1 MSVLK
6 SFTTLKDF
14 LNPSNAALLVW
25 DVQNMLVERIFNK
38 EEFLKNNNHIIDAA
52 RRLNIPVFFSKIT
65 PLTGKFENPVRKFL
79 MSLRKMKLDMK
90 PDGLELTIK
99 PEAQDI
105 VINKNTAS
113 MFIGTNFEMMLR
125 NAGIITV
132 IFTGIATEM
141 GVESSARDASN
152 RGFMSVV
159 ASDAVSS
166 YDKEGHSRS
175 LENMKNLF
183 PVMPVEKIIENWK

>member
-1 MSVLK
+1 MPDIK

-14 LNPSNAALLVW
+14 FNPSNCALLVW

-38 EEFLKNNNHIIDAA
+38 EEFLKNNNFIIDTA
-52 RRLNIPVFFSKIT
+52 RRMNIPVFFSKIT
-65 PLTGKFENPVRKFL
+65 PLTGRFENPVRKFL

-90 PDGLELTIK
+90 PDGMELAIK
-99 PEAQDI
+99 PAEQDI
-105 VINKNTAS
+105 VINKNTGS
-113 MFIGTNFEMMLR
+113 IFIGTNFELMLR

-132 IFTGIATEM
+132 IFTGIATEL

-159 ASDAVSS
+159 GSDAVSS
-166 YDKEGHSRS
+166 FDKEGHFRS
-175 LENMKNLF
+175 LENLKNMF
-183 PVMPVEKIIENWK
+183 PVMPVDKIIENWK

>member
-1 MSVLK
+1 MTDIK
-6 SFTTLKDF
+6 SFTSIKDF
-14 LNPSNAALLVW
+14 LDPSISALVVW
-25 DVQNMLVERIFNK
+25 DVQNMLVERIFNR
-38 EEFLKNNNHIIDAA
+38 EEFLKNNNLIIDFCH
-52 RRLNIPVFFSKIT
+52 RLNIPVFYSKIT
-65 PLTGKFENPVRKFL
+65 PLTGRFENPVRKFL
-79 MSLRKMKLDMK
+79 MQLRKMKVDMK

-99 PEAQDI
+99 PAEQDV

-113 MFIGTNFEMMLR
+113 MFIGTNFELMLR
-125 NAGIITV
+125 NAGIVTV

-152 RGFMSVV
+152 RGFLSVV

-166 YDKEGHSRS
+166 FDKDGHSRS

-183 PVMPVEKIIENWK
+183 PVMPVDKIIENWK